1 MKRKILII
9 LIVVIILAASFIAVS
24 RLNKKTNN
32 KIEEDNKNRISYI
45 CSKVQQQMENVV
57 IENAY
62 KFDVKDDE
70 ILNAEQQTIFTF
82 NSQDTYNNLKINNSN
97 LKLQPD
103 KIENDDANLKKIFI
117 WYNKLERKKNMTI
130 DDYLKLIE
138 TYGYTCSQSN

>member
-9 LIVVIILAASFIAVS
+9 LIVIIILTASFIAIS

-82 NSQDTYNNLKINNSN
+82 NSQESYNNVKINNSN
-97 LKLQPD
+97 LKSQPD
-103 KIENDDANLKKIFI
+103 KTENDDVNLKKTFI
-117 WYNKLERKKNMTI
+117 WYNKLEREKNMTI

>member
-9 LIVVIILAASFIAVS
+9 LIVIIILTASFIAIS

-32 KIEEDNKNRISYI
+32 KIEEDNKNRISYV
-45 CSKVQQQMENVV
+45 CSKMQQQMENVV

-82 NSQDTYNNLKINNSN
+82 NSQESYNNAKINNSD
-97 LKLQPD
+97 LKSQPD
-103 KIENDDANLKKIFI
+103 KTENDDANLKKTFI
-117 WYNKLERKKNMTI
+117 WYNKLEREKNMTI

>member
-9 LIVVIILAASFIAVS
+9 LIVIIILTASFIAIS

-82 NSQDTYNNLKINNSN
+82 NSQESYNNVKINNSN
-97 LKLQPD
+97 LKSQPD
-103 KIENDDANLKKIFI
+103 KTENDDINLKKTFI
-117 WYNKLERKKNMTI
+117 WYNKLEREKNMTI